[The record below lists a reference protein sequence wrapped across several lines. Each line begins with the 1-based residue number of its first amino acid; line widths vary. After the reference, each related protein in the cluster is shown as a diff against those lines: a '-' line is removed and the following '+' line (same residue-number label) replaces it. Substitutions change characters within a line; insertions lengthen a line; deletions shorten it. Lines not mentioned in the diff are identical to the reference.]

1 MLCSGMCTVVHVT
14 VLMEDHMLSDD
25 ESYQLQ
31 VQPMYPLRQCHA
43 ALTCRSFD
51 PKMGPI
57 ARVLWACLPEL
68 LHVGAVLLIV
78 ALMVAIT
85 GVALF
90 GDRAASFS
98 TFSGVAT
105 NLTAA

>member
-1 MLCSGMCTVVHVT
+1 MMSCGI
-14 VLMEDHMLSDD
+14 D
-25 ESYQLQ
+25 LQ
-31 VQPMYPLRQCHA
+31 V
-43 ALTCRSFD
+43 FD

-85 GVALF
+85 GAALF

-98 TFSGVAT
+98 TFSGAAT
-105 NLTAA
+105 KLTAA

>member
-1 MLCSGMCTVVHVT
+1 
-14 VLMEDHMLSDD
+14 
-25 ESYQLQ
+25 
-31 VQPMYPLRQCHA
+31 MYPLSRCHTA
-43 ALTCRSFD
+43 VTCRSFD

-85 GVALF
+85 GAALF

-98 TFSGVAT
+98 TLSGVAT
-105 NLTAA
+105 KLTAA